1 MSMISLFRYN
11 YFRHGG
17 ELAEFAWII
26 PILIGILL
34 FIIRKQ
40 LFPGLYRQD
49 DDTPPKG

>member
-1 MSMISLFRYN
+1 MIMISQLRFN

-40 LFPGLYRQD
+40 LFPGLYRD
-49 DDTPPKG
+49 DDDRPPKG